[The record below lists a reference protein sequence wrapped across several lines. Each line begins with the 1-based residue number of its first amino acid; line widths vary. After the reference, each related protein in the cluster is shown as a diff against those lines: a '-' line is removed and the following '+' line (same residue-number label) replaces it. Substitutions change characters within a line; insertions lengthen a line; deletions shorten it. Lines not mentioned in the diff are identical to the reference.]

1 MVGGCCSGQ
10 GLLFLPVFST
20 VLDPSP
26 VNLIS
31 ATEPPTCFVPTVVLA
46 QDGVT
51 RVLVWWKRR
60 TSGHG
65 LLVCPMLGCGK
76 NVLVAHAHLVF
87 PKVVHDPGGRW
98 QRADSA

>member
-1 MVGGCCSGQ
+1 MAGGCCSGQ

-31 ATEPPTCFVPTVVLA
+31 ATKPPTCFVPTVVLA

-51 RVLVWWKRR
+51 QVLVEEEDFRAWVARLPHAGVWQECS
-60 TSGHG
+60 SGSCSFG
-65 LLVCPMLGCGK
+65 VP
-76 NVLVAHAHLVF
+76 
-87 PKVVHDPGGRW
+87 
-98 QRADSA
+98 